1 MRILQFSAAFLIG
14 LSSILSASCFS
25 HQSIPI
31 KNDCNIRYSINSSS
45 ALSVFANPFRA
56 RKGTTPVIKEPPLP
70 DVIIRP
76 DFRLSV
82 YFLALGG
89 ALDTIPY
96 AQLTIGPFVTLLGLL
111 FLVQTTR
118 VRFVFD
124 STSFELKSGGDS
136 LTSSGENVVVGG
148 ENRWRYDSFV
158 NWEFFPKGWIDQP
171 QGPIL
176 VYFKENQTPAEKWNV
191 GPGARANS
199 VEAINKGAQPGQVH
213 FFPVICDA
221 KQLREQFIKR
231 KCNKL

>member
-1 MRILQFSAAFLIG
+1 MRIFQVSTGLCIG
-14 LSSILSASCFS
+14 LSSILSASSFS

-31 KNDCNIRYSINSSS
+31 KNYGNVRYSINSSS
-45 ALSVFANPFRA
+45 ALSVFSNPFRP
-56 RKGTTPVIKEPPLP
+56 RKGTTPAIKEPPLP

-176 VYFKENQTPAEKWNV
+176 VYFKENQTPAEKWNL
-191 GPGARANS
+191 GPGAKANS
-199 VEAINKGAQPGQVH
+199 VEAINRGAQPGQVH